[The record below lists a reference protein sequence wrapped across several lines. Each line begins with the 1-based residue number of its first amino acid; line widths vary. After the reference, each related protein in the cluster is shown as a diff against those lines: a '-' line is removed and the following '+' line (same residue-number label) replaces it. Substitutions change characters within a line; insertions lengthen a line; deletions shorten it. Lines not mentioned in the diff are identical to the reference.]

1 MTKKIIQAIV
11 SILGCLSVGIVG
23 ALFTTPVIPTWY
35 DTLSKPFFSPPAWVF
50 GPVWTILYIMIGISL
65 FLVWTK
71 KADSDI
77 KRSALYIF
85 FAQLFLNAI
94 WSPIFFGLQSPFTAL
109 IIIALLWVT
118 IIININIF
126 YKVSKTAALLLVP
139 YLLWV
144 SFATVLNFALW
155 QLNI

>member
-1 MTKKIIQAIV
+1 MNKKITQFVV

-23 ALFTTPVIPTWY
+23 ALFTTPAIPAWY
-35 DTLSKPFFSPPAWVF
+35 NTLSKPSFSPPAWVF
-50 GPVWTILYIMIGISL
+50 GPAWTILYILMGISL

-71 KADSDI
+71 KSEGDI
-77 KRSALYIF
+77 KQSALYIF

-109 IIIALLWVT
+109 IIITLLWLT

-144 SFATVLNFALW
+144 SFATVLNFAIW
-155 QLNI
+155 QLNM